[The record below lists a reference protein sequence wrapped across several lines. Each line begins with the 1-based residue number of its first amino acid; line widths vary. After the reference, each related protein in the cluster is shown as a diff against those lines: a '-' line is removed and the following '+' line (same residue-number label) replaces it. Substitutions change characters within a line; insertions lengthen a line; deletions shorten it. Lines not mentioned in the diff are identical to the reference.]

1 MERPA
6 THDEFTPKTASALA
20 RYVAEKAGGDERP
33 LTPVGGR
40 TALRQG
46 YALPSDVT
54 LVSMAELTHIV
65 DFPTG
70 DMTITVEAGFRIEE
84 LQDVLRGQGQRL
96 PLDVP
101 QAHRA
106 TIGGAIATNTS
117 GLGRFGHGTFRDY
130 VIGISAVDGI
140 GRLFSA
146 GGRVVKNVAGYDLCK
161 LLVGSLGTLA
171 MVTQVTLKLR
181 PVVEVRRLLWVTFD
195 DAASIGPVLER
206 LLSSQTR
213 PVAVEVLSPKAAHNI
228 QRESKLELPLDRFVL
243 AVAFEGTEI
252 ETVWQTNTL
261 RDELTPFA
269 VEETLTIEPDAA
281 GLLWDA
287 FTEHPAASD
296 DPLTFQASV
305 LPSRVMDFITR
316 AHDANIALQCHAGNG
331 IVVGH
336 LPDNCTS
343 GSQAAEI
350 IAPLRAL
357 AESGGGSL
365 TILNC
370 DDDWKASL
378 PLFGSPRPDEFLMR
392 RIKASLDPHGL
403 LSPNRI
409 WPGDSILPQ

>member
-20 RYVAEKAGGDERP
+20 RYVAENAAGEQRL

-46 YALPSDVT
+46 YTLPPNVT
-54 LVSMAELTHIV
+54 LVSMADLTHII
-65 DFPTG
+65 DYPAG

-84 LQDVLRGQGQRL
+84 LQDVLRAQRQRL
-96 PLDVP
+96 PLDIP

-130 VIGISAVDGI
+130 VIGISAVDGV

-171 MVTQVTLKLR
+171 MITQVTLKLR
-181 PVVEVRRLLWVTFD
+181 PLADVRRLLWVTFD
-195 DAASIGPVLER
+195 DASSIDPVLER

-213 PVAVEVLSPKAAHNI
+213 PVAVEVLCPKAAHNI
-228 QRESKLELPLDRFVL
+228 QRESKLELPVDCFVL
-243 AVAFEGTEI
+243 AVAFEGSEI
-252 ETVWQTNTL
+252 ETVWQANTL

-269 VEETLTIEPDAA
+269 ADEVLTVEPDAA
-281 GLLWDA
+281 GPLWDA

-296 DPLTFQASV
+296 DPLTFQASM
-305 LPSRVMDFITR
+305 LPSRTMGFVSR
-316 AHDANIALQCHAGNG
+316 VHKENIALQCHAGNG
-331 IVVGH
+331 IVIGH
-336 LPDNCTS
+336 LPDDCTS
-343 GSQAAEI
+343 GPQAAEI
-350 IAPLRAL
+350 IAPLREL

-370 DDDWKASL
+370 DDDWKPSL
-378 PLFGSPRPDEFLMR
+378 PLFGSPRPDWPLMQ
-392 RIKASLDPHGL
+392 RIQASLDPHGL

-409 WPGDSILPQ
+409 WSNDSVIS